1 MSSRLTAR
9 AAGRG
14 APKTGT
20 ITGWRCR
27 RHRAARFGSLAV
39 VRGYD
44 RRMDLFA
51 VRERR
56 GGPWDW
62 TRDLRE
68 QAGFGDHARFMDELV
83 ESGFV
88 VLGGPLEGEREVLL
102 VIDAPSEETVRERL
116 AEDPWI
122 PNGMLTVT
130 SIERWTIL
138 LDGRG

>member
-1 MSSRLTAR
+1 
-9 AAGRG
+9 
-14 APKTGT
+14 
-20 ITGWRCR
+20 
-27 RHRAARFGSLAV
+27 
-39 VRGYD
+39 
-44 RRMDLFA
+44 MDLFA

-62 TRDLRE
+62 TRGLRE

-102 VIDAPSEETVRERL
+102 VVDAPGEQAVRERL

-130 SIERWTIL
+130 SVERWTIL
-138 LDGRG
+138 LDGRPDQIARSRPTQ

>member
-1 MSSRLTAR
+1 
-9 AAGRG
+9 
-14 APKTGT
+14 
-20 ITGWRCR
+20 
-27 RHRAARFGSLAV
+27 
-39 VRGYD
+39 
-44 RRMDLFA
+44 MDLFA

-138 LDGRG
+138 LDGRR